1 MIDCYTE
8 LLYILLDDEI
18 SSYVYNVYGRETKT
32 ERLQTRIRESSS
44 FVEFFRRAQLA
55 TAAAAEGEEAAAEDA
70 AT

>member
-32 ERLQTRIRESSS
+32 ERLQTRIREAS